1 MAEPRISEAGF
12 DLDQTDLLLSTTRAV
27 RKRLDFDRP
36 VSDEVIFECIDLA
49 EQAPTGGNDASR
61 RWIVIR
67 DQATKDQLG
76 DLYRET
82 GQIFTNARQRLIGTG
97 HPKEKVVASSAY
109 LVENMAKAPVLVIA
123 AIWGIHDNSGRP
135 GLFDTVIPSAWSFNL
150 ALRSRG
156 LGTAYTT
163 MLNGNVEKVAAIL
176 GIPPGVTTVVT
187 FPVAYTKGT
196 EFRAAPRRTAS
207 EITYFDQWGFTRMR
221 PSTDGTARV
230 VDGQGVVAEVDTK
243 ARPSEVWPIISDINM
258 PARFSSE
265 FLGAEWT
272 AGSEPGVGASFIGRN
287 EIPGVF
293 TWQVT
298 CHVTE
303 WEPEKTFEWRVT
315 DPDNPGAIWRF
326 DLAEQGTG
334 SRLRFSMIIGQQ
346 NNGTV
351 PQALKDPDKEERVL
365 NRRRQVLKAN
375 MQATVE
381 GVRDLVDRGAHADER
396 GLRRDSLR
404 REPQSAGRRIAPVAC
419 SNA

>member
-1 MAEPRISEAGF
+1 MADPRMSEAGF
-12 DLDQTDLLLSTTRAV
+12 DLDQIDHLLSTTRAV

-36 VSDEVIFECIDLA
+36 VSDDVIFECIDLA

-61 RWIVIR
+61 RWMVVR
-67 DQATKDQLG
+67 DQAIKDQLG

-82 GQIFTNARQRLIGTG
+82 GQIFTKARQRLIGTG
-97 HPKEKVVASSAY
+97 HPKEKVVSSSAY

-150 ALRSRG
+150 ALRARG

-163 MLNGNVEKVAAIL
+163 MLNGNVEQLQEIL

-196 EFRAAPRRTAS
+196 EFQPAPRRPAS
-207 EITYFDQWGFTRMR
+207 EITYFDQWGFTRSR
-221 PSTDGTARV
+221 PSTEGTARV
-230 VDGQGVVAEVDTK
+230 VDGQGVVAEIDTK
-243 ARPSEVWPIISDINM
+243 ARPSELWPIISDITM

-272 AGSEPGVGASFIGRN
+272 DGAEPGVGATFVGRN
-287 EIPGVF
+287 EIPDVF
-293 TWQVT
+293 AWEVT

-303 WEPEKTFEWRVT
+303 WVPEQTFEWRVT

-334 SRLRFSMIIGQQ
+334 SRLRFSMTIGQE

-351 PQALKDPDKEERVL
+351 PQALKDPDKEEHVL
-365 NRRRQVLKAN
+365 NRRRQTLKAN

-381 GVRDLVDRGAHADER
+381 GIRDLVDGGAE
-396 GLRRDSLR
+396 
-404 REPQSAGRRIAPVAC
+404 APG
-419 SNA
+419 